1 MRFSKKNEG
10 NESSSQGKTIISLY
24 YPQLQF
30 YIVPIKRK
38 KIKWKDFI
46 WLTFFISKTE
56 VKRAYISLIQFQ
68 YFPKAWFHHQT
79 YPKTH
84 NRTYNSLHCLPPSL
98 IEFSTPSQTI
108 IYTFIYTSNHYIY
121 ITYIH
126 LDSLF
131 HHKNIKSVKGGIF
144 STLLIV

>member
-24 YPQLQF
+24 YPQVQF

-38 KIKWKDFI
+38 KIKWKDFM

-68 YFPKAWFHHQT
+68 YIPKPWFHHQT
-79 YPKTH
+79 YPKPH
-84 NRTYNSLHCLPPSL
+84 NRTYIVSPVTDWIFN
-98 IEFSTPSQTI
+98 TI
-108 IYTFIYTSNHYIY
+108 TDHYVYIY
-121 ITYIH
+121 IFIKPLYIH
-126 LDSLF
+126 HLHTFRLYLPPQER
-131 HHKNIKSVKGGIF
+131 KVR
-144 STLLIV
+144 